1 MENNTSKNNFREDG
15 PTDKNPSRQPLR
27 IDAKIVV

>member
-1 MENNTSKNNFREDG
+1 MQVKTSFREDE

-27 IDAKIVV
+27 TDAKILV

>member
-1 MENNTSKNNFREDG
+1 MENNTSKNVREDG

-27 IDAKIVV
+27 TDAKILV